1 MTEHLH
7 ALIARCAREVAE
19 QQEMP
24 VTSDLGPET
33 RLFGREGLFDSIGL
47 VSLIVTVEQA
57 IEEEFEAFVTLADE
71 RAMSQKRSP
80 FLTIGSLA
88 DYAERLIREAA

>member
-1 MTEHLH
+1 MSERLH
-7 ALIARCAREVAE
+7 ALIARCVREVAE
-19 QQEMP
+19 QQESP
-24 VTSDLGPET
+24 VAVDLTPET

-47 VSLIVTVEQA
+47 VSLIVMVEQA

-88 DYAERLIREAA
+88 DYADGLIREAS